1 VYSAILIAGPTAS
14 GKSALALRL
23 GERLGGAIIN
33 ADSMQIYRDL
43 CVLTARPTRAEEA
56 RVPHLLFGTVDG
68 ATNFSVGQYLA
79 AASEALAQTRA
90 ADRMP
95 IFVGGTGLYFKA
107 LLRGLSEIPAVP
119 AEIRAKVREENA
131 AFPPPEL
138 HAKLGAVDAV
148 TAARL
153 RPSDPQ
159 RILRALEVFAA
170 TGQSLSSFQRA
181 RAKPLLDAQQCL
193 CLFVALP
200 RAAVHAAIDTRFDA
214 MLAAGA
220 LDEVDALRQRRLDPA
235 LPIMRAHGVP
245 HLIAHLEGRINLE
258 EAGRLGKRDTRAY
271 VKRQLTFARHQL
283 PEFLWIAPEN
293 LTAQASARVPPDP

>member
-1 VYSAILIAGPTAS
+1 LYSAILIAGPTAS

-23 GERLGGAIIN
+23 AERLGGTIVN
-33 ADSMQIYRDL
+33 ADSMQVYRDL
-43 CVLTARPTRAEEA
+43 SILTARPMPAEEA
-56 RVPHLLFGTVDG
+56 RVPHLMFGSVDG

-90 ADRMP
+90 ADRTP
-95 IFVGGTGLYFKA
+95 IFTGGTGLYFKA
-107 LLRGLSEIPAVP
+107 LLNGLSDIPAVP
-119 AEIRAKVREENA
+119 AQVRAEVREQRA
-131 AFPPPEL
+131 GLSPPQL
-138 HAKLGAVDAV
+138 HARLAAIDPA

-170 TGQSLSSFQRA
+170 TGQPLSSFQGA
-181 RAKPLLDAQQCL
+181 RVRPLLAADECL
-193 CLFVALP
+193 CLFIAAP
-200 RAAVHAAIDTRFDA
+200 RAALLAAIDQRFDQ

-220 LDEVDALRQRRLDPA
+220 LAEVDALRQRQLDPA

-245 HLIAHLEGRINLE
+245 HLIAHLEGRISLD
-258 EAGRLGKRDTRAY
+258 EAARLGKRDTRAY

-283 PEFLWIAPEN
+283 PEFSWLASDKLIP
-293 LTAQASARVPPDP
+293 QASARARPSP